1 MDGGTRPRGSRNGW
15 GGGVGAWWWGK
26 ERCLAGGVG
35 EVWWE
40 SKGLWWAERERGAGA
55 ERVGGRRA
63 RSRGRRVVRMVAW
76 LLMERFGVEQKACL
90 VFVEMSV

>member
-1 MDGGTRPRGSRNGW
+1 MRPRGSRNGR
-15 GGGVGAWWWGK
+15 GGGVGVWWCWEK
-26 ERCLAGGVG
+26 MCLAGRVG
-35 EVWWE
+35 GGWCEIE
-40 SKGLWWAERERGAGA
+40 GLWWAERERRAGA